1 MSTQQKLDKDLSE
14 IYERISKVVPD
25 IEWKFHAPLIEKIN
39 KIKKEKNAV
48 ILAHNY
54 QTPEIYHG
62 VADISADSLALAQEA
77 EKTKAEIIVLCGVH
91 FMAETAKLMNPKKK
105 VLIPDMKAG
114 CSLSESI
121 TGQDV
126 VMLKEKYPGVP
137 VVSYVNT
144 SADVKAETDICCTS
158 ANAVKVVESLGVD
171 KVIFLPDHYLANY
184 VQKNTKVKIISWQ
197 GTCIVHEKFTAG
209 EVEDI
214 RKQNPEITVIA
225 HPECP
230 PDVISASDFAGST
243 SSMVKYVKEKQPK
256 KVLLVTECSMSDNIQ
271 VENPNVEFIKPC
283 NLCPHM
289 KKITLKKIFDCL
301 KNETNEIKIGD
312 NIAARARRSVQRMTE
327 IGR

>member
-1 MSTQQKLDKDLSE
+1 MSTHQKFDKSISE
-14 IYERISKVVPD
+14 IYQRISKVIPD
-25 IEWKFHAPLIEKIN
+25 VEWKFHAPLIEKIN
-39 KIKKEKNAV
+39 KLKKEKNAV

-62 VADISADSLALAQEA
+62 VADIAADSLALAVEA
-77 EKTKAEIIVLCGVH
+77 AKTTADIIVLCGVH
-91 FMAETAKLMNPKKK
+91 FMAETAKLMNPEKK
-105 VLIPDMKAG
+105 VLIPDMQAG
-114 CSLSESI
+114 CSLSASI
-121 TGQDV
+121 TGEDV

-144 SADVKAETDICCTS
+144 SADVKAESDVCCTS
-158 ANAVKVVESLGVD
+158 ANAVKVVESLGSD

-197 GTCIVHEKFTAG
+197 GTCVVHEKFTAK

-214 RKQNPEITVIA
+214 KKQNPEIKVIA

-243 SSMVKYVKEKQPK
+243 SNMVKYVKENQPK

-271 VENPNVEFIKPC
+271 VENPNVEFVKPC
-283 NLCPHM
+283 NLCPYM
-289 KKITLKKIFDCL
+289 KKITLKKIYDCL
-301 KNETNEIKIGD
+301 KNETNEIKIGH
-312 NIAARARRSVQRMTE
+312 NIAARARRSVKRMAE

>member
-1 MSTQQKLDKDLSE
+1 MSTQQKYNQDLLKV
-14 IYERISKVVPD
+14 YEKISKVVPD

-39 KIKKEKNAV
+39 KLKKEKNAV

-62 VADISADSLALAQEA
+62 VADIAADSLALAQEA
-77 EKTKAEIIVLCGVH
+77 AKTKADIIVLCGVH
-91 FMAETAKLMNPKKK
+91 FMAETAKLMNPEKK
-105 VLIPDMKAG
+105 VLIPDMQAG
-114 CSLSESI
+114 CSLSASI
-121 TGQDV
+121 TGEDV

-144 SADVKAETDICCTS
+144 SADVKAETDVCCTS
-158 ANAVKVVESLGVD
+158 ANAVKVVESLGVE

-197 GTCIVHEKFTAG
+197 GTCVVHEKFTAK

-214 RKQNPEITVIA
+214 RKQNPDIKVIA

-243 SSMVKYVKEKQPK
+243 SGMVKYVKENQPK

-283 NLCPHM
+283 NLCPYM

-301 KNETNEIKIGD
+301 KNETNEIKIGH
-312 NIAARARRSVQRMTE
+312 NIAARARKSVQRMAE